1 MEHDDDARSLR
12 RIVLRLLHEDEDE
25 ARREL
30 DDIIRAVAEYIGRE
44 SSLYTWAVPVI
55 LTIPPSLMAAS
66 FLVTLFSKTAG
77 NLLYGAAILSLLIP
91 LGALW
96 KWGRFQYGRGW
107 LWTPREALY
116 LNASDETKETL
127 EKFFAYIRRENG
139 PKAYYRDRKGKKH
152 KLDRHFSFGKLRVLL
167 LSEFGAFRSLCLLPG
182 GKRIS
187 EAIKIEA
194 DPDEIIAALKIKP
207 KRAGGSGRNIKY
219 AYIEAAFDL
228 RGDPRLDTLDLN
240 DEAAATRSITDWLL
254 EWFQSAANVSADV
267 PDRKQLIPYARKI
280 FNHLKNRPSPEG
292 R

>member
-12 RIVLRLLHEDEDE
+12 RIVLRLLHENEDE

-55 LTIPPSLMAAS
+55 LTIPPLLMAAS

-77 NLLYGAAILSLLIP
+77 NILYGAALLSLLIP
-91 LGALW
+91 LCALW

-116 LNASDETKETL
+116 LNASDETIETL
-127 EKFFAYIRRENG
+127 EKFFAYIQREGG
-139 PKAYYRDRKGKKH
+139 PKAYYRDRKGKKRY
-152 KLDRHFSFGKLRVLL
+152 LDRHYSFGKLRVLL
-167 LSEFGAFRSLCLLPG
+167 LSKFGPFRSLCLLPD

-187 EAIKIEA
+187 EVIKIEA
-194 DPDEIIAALKIKP
+194 DADEIIKALNVKP
-207 KRAGGSGRNIKY
+207 KKPGGPGRNVKY
-219 AYIEAAFDL
+219 AYIEAVFDL

-267 PDRKQLIPYARKI
+267 PDRKLLIPYARKI

>member
-1 MEHDDDARSLR
+1 MIA
-12 RIVLRLLHEDEDE
+12 
-25 ARREL
+25 
-30 DDIIRAVAEYIGRE
+30 G
-44 SSLYTWAVPVI
+44 
-55 LTIPPSLMAAS
+55 
-66 FLVTLFSKTAG
+66 LFSKTAA
-77 NLLYGAAILSLLIP
+77 NIFFGAALLASLIP
-91 LGALW
+91 LYAIW
-96 KWGRFQYGRGW
+96 KWGRFQYGSGW
-107 LWTPREALY
+107 LWTPREAIY

-139 PKAYYRDRKGKKH
+139 PKIYYRDRKGKEH

-187 EAIKIEA
+187 EAIKIDA

-207 KRAGGSGRNIKY
+207 KRVGGSGRNIKY

-267 PDRKQLIPYARKI
+267 PDRKLLIPYARKI
-280 FNHLKNRPSPEG
+280 FSHLKKRTSPEG